1 MDQQIRLTQF
11 KQRGY
16 RVPAVNVCR
25 SRSYIRGTPPTFLG
39 RSRRNKGCWV
49 PAQTYLDNASSYLR
63 HARTRGAEHA
73 ESVLALL
80 PGRAQIIHPS
90 FVLPVAVK
98 IVRDDRMTRP
108 GFQLGRNIDRL
119 RWV

>member
-1 MDQQIRLTQF
+1 MGQQVRLTQF

-16 RVPAVNVCR
+16 RVPAVNVRR

-73 ESVLALL
+73 EFIGVTMTFRVVLDLV
-80 PGRAQIIHPS
+80 PGSAKIIHP
-90 FVLPVAVK
+90 
-98 IVRDDRMTRP
+98 
-108 GFQLGRNIDRL
+108 G
-119 RWV
+119 